1 MYADF
6 ARRAREIQKG
16 EILSPTDKKALDGVF
31 DTYSTFATVPTLEVV
46 KHGIV
51 FFDVPHKNIL
61 AAIDLQGRPENDC
74 LRAGLRYILEKM
86 KESTT
91 EYKIVCDVFDDFSAF
106 IMHEKKPGTGYKHE
120 ELFVR
125 TKLTGNKFYTYQVT
139 APTPAPT
146 SGTA

>member
-51 FFDVPHKNIL
+51 FFDIPHKNIL
-61 AAIDLQGRPENDC
+61 AAIDL
-74 LRAGLRYILEKM
+74 RAGRK
-86 KESTT
+86 TT
-91 EYKIVCDVFDDFSAF
+91 VSARA
-106 IMHEKKPGTGYKHE
+106 Y
-120 ELFVR
+120 
-125 TKLTGNKFYTYQVT
+125 
-139 APTPAPT
+139 AT
-146 SGTA
+146 SWRR